1 MTNLDEIEI
10 DGITYGLG
18 GLTIDLNDSEFG
30 EPNQIDADTLGGKPA
45 SDYLLKSEVYPVGS
59 IYISLNSTNP
69 SSIFGGTWE
78 QIQGRFLLGQG
89 LGYSA
94 GAIGGEAN
102 HTLSIQEM
110 PSHQHNLKTTSNGSN
125 YFSMLNADS
134 AGGAWVGDTQFML
147 AAKRKVGSTVFDGT
161 ITTSNLMTG
170 EPIDNTGGGSAHNN
184 MPPYLAVYMWKRTA

>member
-18 GLTIDLNDSEFG
+18 GLTIDLNGSEFG

-78 QIQGRFLLGQG
+78 QIQGRFLLGVSSSHPVNQT
-89 LGYSA
+89 
-94 GAIGGEAN
+94 GGEEK
-102 HTLSIQEM
+102 HTLTVNES
-110 PSHQHNLKTTSNGSN
+110 PSHRHTRGSMN
-125 YFSMLNADS
+125 VTGSFY
-134 AGGAWVGDTQFML
+134 GD
-147 AAKRKVGSTVFDGT
+147 GVF
-161 ITTSNLMTG
+161 
-170 EPIDNTGGGSAHNN
+170 
-184 MPPYLAVYMWKRTA
+184 

>member
-1 MTNLDEIEI
+1 MASLDKIQV
-10 DGITYGLG
+10 DGNSY
-18 GLTIDLNDSEFG
+18 TIDATTLNG
-30 EPNQIDADTLGGKPA
+30 RPA

-69 SSIFGGTWE
+69 STIFGGKWE
-78 QIQGRFLLGQG
+78 QIQGRFLLGVSRSHPVNQT
-89 LGYSA
+89 
-94 GAIGGEAN
+94 GGEAK